1 MSSNKRKI
9 EAQNDTPSKRKVNW
23 LSLSEKLEVI
33 KRSDEGATQKP
44 DFCNLLGPVYNI
56 YNLDFGEFNFGDVFL
71 GPKNRQNRG
80 MTVSESCISIV

>member
-44 DFCNLLGPVYNI
+44 DFCNLLGPVYYI
-56 YNLDFGEFNFGDVFL
+56 YITSILANSILAMFFL
-71 GPKNRQNRG
+71 VPKIAKIEG
-80 MTVSESCISIV
+80 

>member
-33 KRSDEGATQKP
+33 KRSDEGSTQKP

-56 YNLDFGEFNFGDVFL
+56 YITSILA
-71 GPKNRQNRG
+71 
-80 MTVSESCISIV
+80 ISILAMFFLVPKIAKIEG

>member
-1 MSSNKRKI
+1 MNSNKRKI

-56 YNLDFGEFNFGDVFL
+56 YITSILA
-71 GPKNRQNRG
+71 
-80 MTVSESCISIV
+80 ISILAMFFLVPKIAKIEG